1 MLRLRWTL
9 QIAQSIWARSRLAAV
24 QKFTPESV
32 ELNVSFRLPGPTCSP
47 PRRMTGIRPV
57 YRVDTT
63 GPLPPFQP
71 CRTEVRF
78 QAQRYD
84 QPRNGSAPKDL
95 PRPAYQSLIRPLGL
109 IRSSPLARFH
119 APPGT
124 RLRAFRRSD
133 GAIQVRDQISATSDG
148 PSRFLAQRGKSPVR
162 QNCCLHKMDAR
173 LGISR
178 DALYREWA
186 CRRSAI
192 LGGPAPTGNANHDA
206 ASYSRVAQIG
216 RPLTVLSG
224 KRVVSTGPS

>member
-1 MLRLRWTL
+1 MSASASSAQASCICGELPLSARLP
-9 QIAQSIWARSRLAAV
+9 SRHDRPFAAFPAMQNGGPVSGAAV
-24 QKFTPESV
+24 
-32 ELNVSFRLPGPTCSP
+32 
-47 PRRMTGIRPV
+47 RP
-57 YRVDTT
+57 
-63 GPLPPFQP
+63 
-71 CRTEVRF
+71 
-78 QAQRYD
+78 A
-84 QPRNGSAPKDL
+84 RNGSAPKDL

-192 LGGPAPTGNANHDA
+192 LGGPASTGNANHDA